1 MVTITILNG
10 NMCEL
15 DGHRKTILQLYNK
28 YRIKHPNAWHIM
40 MYQKGRNRWD
50 GYIKYISD
58 TGKFK
63 IGLLPQIYKDAVDM
77 GQRVKIIDRRPP
89 LRITPE
95 IPDVCGNL
103 TLYSR
108 QKQALRKLL
117 FNKVGDMPFTLGV
130 GDLSVGFGKC
140 IGGESL
146 INTSQGIYR
155 MDEIIDEE
163 GYLKYPGLKVLASDG
178 KFHDIKGSVKNNI
191 RALRITTSQGYT
203 QVCGYDR
210 HKYFTITSEGKL
222 DWVLANS
229 LKVRDYLPISKVNH
243 LSKDSSISLEEAY
256 LMGCIQGDG
265 HVLQKSPTWVYIS
278 LSGEDYEIAQAC
290 EKALNHICLRPC
302 KVTPHKKFEG
312 WHISKSDKALSKLII
327 NKYPEL
333 LGKASEK
340 KVPKVIM
347 DSSPEV
353 QWAYLA
359 GLFDTDGSKSSRVLE
374 YSFSSINPENIHRM
388 QYMLLQ
394 LGVITFTSSK
404 KTLCNGKRGITYRL
418 RVGSKEFEKFG
429 RSIPLKV
436 PRKQF
441 SPEDL
446 ERFRDRLRYQL
457 PIQIGKKCKEH
468 YQNQGYNT
476 RNNPLDILTQKQIR
490 EPHRITLTSL
500 NNLLEA
506 APSKELQELADFSSK
521 VYWDKIKSIEVI
533 EQYTCYDI
541 EVEDVHQYLADG
553 FICHNTLLFCAIHQ
567 AYNRKLK
574 TILLLNDA
582 DLFNQFK
589 REIPPLLPGEDIS
602 FIQGSAKSNRL
613 GNFNV
618 AMVQSLSRNL
628 RQYQYLLS
636 TIDICLMD
644 EADLLDNNTYK
655 NVIQHLYNAR
665 IRIGLSGTI
674 YMSKLKKDL
683 VHNMN
688 IMSFIGP
695 KVDSVKISD
704 QIKSGR
710 ATPVVVKMV
719 KLSWPVPNSVDYQ
732 EQYREEITDNPAAW
746 EASWNRTMYNAK
758 YKRFPML
765 IVTKFID
772 HNKNLYDYYMKR
784 AEGFNLRIA
793 RVDHTTKN
801 RKQILEDFR
810 LGKID
815 ILIATTIISR
825 GKNFPTLRYLQN
837 TASMDSNEKAIQI
850 LGRLVRKHES
860 KSKAYLD
867 DLMFPGNYLSR
878 HARHRKNYYK
888 KEKLKVIEV

>member
-1 MVTITILNG
+1 MITITILNG

-40 MYQKGRNRWD
+40 MYQRGKNRWD

-63 IGLLPQIYKDAVDM
+63 IGLLPAIYKDAKEMD
-77 GQRVKIIDRRPP
+77 QKVKIIDRRPS
-89 LRITPE
+89 LGITPE

-103 TLYSR
+103 TLYPR
-108 QKQALRKLL
+108 QKKALRKLL

-163 GYLKYPGLKVLASDG
+163 GHLKYPRLKVLASDG

-229 LKVRDYLPISKVNH
+229 LKVGDYLPISKVNH

-359 GLFDTDGSKSSRVLE
+359 GLFDTDGSKSSQVLE

-394 LGVITFTSSK
+394 LGIITFTSSK
-404 KTLCNGKRGITYRL
+404 KTLCNGKRDITYRL
-418 RVGSKEFEKFG
+418 RVGSREFEKFG

-446 ERFRDRLRYQL
+446 ERFRDKLRYQL

-476 RNNPLDILTQKQIR
+476 RNNPLDTLTQKQIR

-506 APSKELQELADFSSK
+506 APSKELQELADFSSR

-533 EQYTCYDI
+533 EQYTCYDL

-553 FICHNTLLFCAIHQ
+553 FICHNTLLFCAIHE
-567 AYNRKLK
+567 AYHRKLK

-589 REIPPLLPGEDIS
+589 REIPPLLPGEDVQ
-602 FIQGSAKSNRL
+602 FIQGSSRKNRF

-628 RQYQYLLS
+628 RQYSYQLS
-636 TIDICLMD
+636 SFDICLID

-695 KVDSVKISD
+695 KVDSVKIID
-704 QIKSGR
+704 QIKAGR

-719 KLSWPVPNSVDYQ
+719 KLNWPVPNSIDYQ
-732 EQYREEITDNPAAW
+732 EQYQEVITDNERAW
-746 EASWNRTMYNAK
+746 EASWDRTMYNAK
-758 YKRFPML
+758 YNRFPML

-772 HNKNLYDYYMKR
+772 HNKNLYEYYRTRAKR
-784 AEGFNLRIA
+784 FNLRIA

-837 TASMDSNEKAIQI
+837 TASMDSNEKSIQI

-860 KSKAYLD
+860 KTKAYLD

>member
-40 MYQKGRNRWD
+40 MYQRGKNRWD

-63 IGLLPQIYKDAVDM
+63 IGFLPQIYKDAVDM
-77 GQRVKIIDRRPP
+77 GQEVKIIDRRPP

-103 TLYSR
+103 TLYPR

-117 FNKVGDMPFTLGV
+117 FNKVGGMPFSICA
-130 GDLSVGFGKC
+130 GDLSVGFGK
-140 IGGESL
+140 L
-146 INTSQGIYR
+146 
-155 MDEIIDEE
+155 
-163 GYLKYPGLKVLASDG
+163 
-178 KFHDIKGSVKNNI
+178 
-191 RALRITTSQGYT
+191 
-203 QVCGYDR
+203 
-210 HKYFTITSEGKL
+210 
-222 DWVLANS
+222 
-229 LKVRDYLPISKVNH
+229 
-243 LSKDSSISLEEAY
+243 
-256 LMGCIQGDG
+256 
-265 HVLQKSPTWVYIS
+265 
-278 LSGEDYEIAQAC
+278 
-290 EKALNHICLRPC
+290 
-302 KVTPHKKFEG
+302 
-312 WHISKSDKALSKLII
+312 
-327 NKYPEL
+327 
-333 LGKASEK
+333 
-340 KVPKVIM
+340 
-347 DSSPEV
+347 
-353 QWAYLA
+353 
-359 GLFDTDGSKSSRVLE
+359 
-374 YSFSSINPENIHRM
+374 
-388 QYMLLQ
+388 
-394 LGVITFTSSK
+394 
-404 KTLCNGKRGITYRL
+404 
-418 RVGSKEFEKFG
+418 
-429 RSIPLKV
+429 
-436 PRKQF
+436 
-441 SPEDL
+441 
-446 ERFRDRLRYQL
+446 
-457 PIQIGKKCKEH
+457 
-468 YQNQGYNT
+468 
-476 RNNPLDILTQKQIR
+476 
-490 EPHRITLTSL
+490 
-500 NNLLEA
+500 
-506 APSKELQELADFSSK
+506 
-521 VYWDKIKSIEVI
+521 
-533 EQYTCYDI
+533 
-541 EVEDVHQYLADG
+541 
-553 FICHNTLLFCAIHQ
+553 LLFCAIHQ

-636 TIDICLMD
+636 TIDICLID

-732 EQYREEITDNPAAW
+732 EQYQEEITDNPAAW

-867 DLMFPGNYLSR
+867 DLMFPGNYLAR
-878 HARHRKNYYK
+878 HARHRKSYYK
-888 KEKLKVIEV
+888 KEHLKVIEV